1 MYCIDTPLP
10 YTCALCPTRGRQT
23 PLEITL
29 KSSAT
34 QHRKKTTKLHVDPIL
49 IDFVVFTVVLHI
61 Y

>member
-34 QHRKKTTKLHVDPIL
+34 QHRKKNYKTSC
-49 IDFVVFTVVLHI
+49 
-61 Y
+61 